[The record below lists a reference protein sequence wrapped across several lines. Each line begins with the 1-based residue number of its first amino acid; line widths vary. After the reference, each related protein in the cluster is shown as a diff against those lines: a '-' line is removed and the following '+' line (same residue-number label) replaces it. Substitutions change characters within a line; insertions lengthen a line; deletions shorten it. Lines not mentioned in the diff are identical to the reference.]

1 MAGVLPSK
9 EEIWP
14 WWETLFK
21 TCNPWVHERKGPAI
35 ITMYLLEE
43 RIDCFKCPQGWC
55 TTATATA
62 TAFILGVC
70 IFSGNYCERWC
81 WKWKRPN
88 SRLVVA
94 VLLFLKLICA
104 FVVSFCLAFYNLAG
118 QEAKMRDS
126 ADLNFFLL
134 QMFLWYDYFL
144 DRDSWCPN

>member
-62 TAFILGVC
+62 FILGVC

-81 WKWKRPN
+81 WKWKRPLSLGCSCVTLSQAHLCFRGFVLLGLLQLGRPGSKN
-88 SRLVVA
+88 EGLSRLKFFFTPNVP
-94 VLLFLKLICA
+94 LIRLFP
-104 FVVSFCLAFYNLAG
+104 G
-118 QEAKMRDS
+118 QR
-126 ADLNFFLL
+126 FL
-134 QMFLWYDYFL
+134 M
-144 DRDSWCPN
+144 S